1 MKQAM
6 RDMSDKA
13 FKSVCMWTVV
23 ISPDFLSPSPSTT
36 SATLENTDDPDD
48 SELADEGDIL
58 WLLAQ
63 PKYMSSTKISCK
75 NLGQYR
81 YHLII
86 QNIQYFRICLVTCR
100 SD

>member
-23 ISPDFLSPSPSTT
+23 ISRAFLSPSPSTS
-36 SATLENTDDPDD
+36 SAVKTPENRDDPGD

-58 WLLAQ
+58 WLVAQ
-63 PKYMSSTKISCK
+63 PK
-75 NLGQYR
+75 
-81 YHLII
+81 
-86 QNIQYFRICLVTCR
+86 
-100 SD
+100 